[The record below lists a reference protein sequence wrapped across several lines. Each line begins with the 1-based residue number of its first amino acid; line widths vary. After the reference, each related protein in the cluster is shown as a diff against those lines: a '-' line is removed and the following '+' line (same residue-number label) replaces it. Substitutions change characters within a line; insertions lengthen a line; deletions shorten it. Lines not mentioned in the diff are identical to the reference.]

1 MFQFGDFISKMTH
14 ILYIELNK
22 VYKYLLIKSIFE
34 IDFEKEEKCV
44 YENPFFQKK
53 VIILTCLLNGSE
65 SMAKSVRRTFL
76 SPKKNKFKIIEQAK
90 TNDGI
95 YWLIV

>member
-22 VYKYLLIKSIFE
+22 KVHKYLLIKSIFE

-44 YENPFFQKK
+44 YENPFFQKE
-53 VIILTCLLNGSE
+53 VIILTCHLNGSE

-76 SPKKNKFKIIEQAK
+76 SPKKQIDLRLSNKQKQMMEY
-90 TNDGI
+90 TG
-95 YWLIV
+95 